1 MRRLLTLLA
10 VAFLLSSCSSTRVVT
25 QWRDPATTQLRFSK
39 VLALCI
45 AKEQSLRRAAEGE
58 LCKQISSVECKPAYL
73 AVPDSMIDKDKQD
86 EAKALVTRSGFDGA
100 VVVRVVDVREK
111 VTYVP
116 PTYGPTFWGY
126 YGYAW
131 PMAYDPGYYRTDQI
145 LRLET
150 SIYSLTQ
157 DQLLWVGTTETVN
170 PKSLPDTIAEVAKA
184 VREELQEDH
193 LIPSR

>member
-1 MRRLLTLLA
+1 MRANSILLGLA
-10 VAFLLSSCSSTRVVT
+10 LVLASCSSTRVVT
-25 QWRDPATTQLRFSK
+25 QWRDPATTQLHFTK

-45 AKEQSLRRAAEGE
+45 SKEESLRRAAEGE
-58 LCKQISSVECKPAYL
+58 LCKQITSVECKPAYL
-73 AVPDSMIDKDKQD
+73 AIPDSMLDKEKRD
-86 EAKALVTRSGFDGA
+86 EAKALVARAGFDGA

-116 PTYGPTFWGY
+116 PSYGPTFWGY

-150 SIYSLTQ
+150 SIYSITQ
-157 DQLLWVGTTETVN
+157 DQLLWVGTTETMN
-170 PKSLPDTIAEVAKA
+170 PRSMPETIEEVAEA
-184 VREELQEDH
+184 VRGELQRDH
-193 LIPSR
+193 LIPSN